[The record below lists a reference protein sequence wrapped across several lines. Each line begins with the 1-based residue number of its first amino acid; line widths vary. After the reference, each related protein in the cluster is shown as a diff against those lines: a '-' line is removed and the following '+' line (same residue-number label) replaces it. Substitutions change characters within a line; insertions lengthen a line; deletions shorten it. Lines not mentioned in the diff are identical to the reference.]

1 MKNVE
6 FEQVKLML
14 REVLEANTKLKNEI
28 EEKDNKI
35 EFLECEIENLRAE
48 IDDLHYSISYG
59 SD

>member
-14 REVLEANTKLKNEI
+14 REALEANTKLKNEI

-35 EFLECEIENLRAE
+35 EFLVCEIENLRAE